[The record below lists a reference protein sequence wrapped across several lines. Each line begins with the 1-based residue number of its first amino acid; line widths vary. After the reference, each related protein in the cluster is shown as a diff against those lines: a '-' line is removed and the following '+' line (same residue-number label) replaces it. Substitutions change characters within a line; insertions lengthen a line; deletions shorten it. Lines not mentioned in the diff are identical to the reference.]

1 MNGRIGGT
9 DNECLHS
16 FHDSRRLTRSTP
28 DSSGRRPRCLPERL
42 DQTIFQILSGIFNL
56 TWKQRILPIP
66 RGPQPLVSLLWSREH
81 KLTAALV

>member
-9 DNECLHS
+9 DNECLHP

-56 TWKQRILPIP
+56 T
-66 RGPQPLVSLLWSREH
+66 
-81 KLTAALV
+81 